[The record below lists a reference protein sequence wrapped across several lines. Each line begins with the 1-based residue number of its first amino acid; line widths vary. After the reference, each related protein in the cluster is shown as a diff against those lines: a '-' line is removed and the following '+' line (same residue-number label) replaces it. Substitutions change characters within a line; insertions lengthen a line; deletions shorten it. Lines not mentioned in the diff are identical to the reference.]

1 MTGLGGTVLC
11 NLKRKTLN
19 RRIHKEAFLSSV
31 ALEDL
36 YDWSRILDRL
46 LCLREQKTVVPWIL
60 LLCQNIAEGYRS
72 IELYSR
78 RDDTNANEY
87 LCF

>member
-1 MTGLGGTVLC
+1 MTGLGNMVVS

-31 ALEDL
+31 ALKDL

-46 LCLREQKTVVPWIL
+46 LCLRDKKTIVPWIL
-60 LLCQNIAEGYRS
+60 LLCQNIA
-72 IELYSR
+72 
-78 RDDTNANEY
+78 
-87 LCF
+87 